1 MRRVIAAGVVAISLT
16 LPATVAAGSMLPEAG
31 PQSSLSQMAP
41 RPWRDAG
48 ADSFTVVAVAAGAVV
63 GVIVANYLSGGMITP
78 ILAFGTAAAPG
89 AALGTGAVAAPA
101 AAGIGVGMGSL
112 LVATPA
118 AMASMGMMTPLIG
131 AAAPSAAATAGGGV
145 AAAGAAAGSSVG
157 GAGLGMGLGMGAE
170 MTVMVAAPTTMAS
183 VGEPIDRALRDGY
196 TTPTVLL
203 AAIGESA
210 GRAGTMILH
219 SADYLGT
226 TVNAWLSRN

>member
-48 ADSFTVVAVAAGAVV
+48 ADSFTVVAVAAGAVA

-78 ILAFGTAAAPG
+78 ILAFGTAAAPS
-89 AALGTGAVAAPA
+89 ATLGTAAAAAPA
-101 AAGIGVGMGSL
+101 AAGIGLGMGTL
-112 LVATPA
+112 FVATPA
-118 AMASMGMMTPLIG
+118 AMASMGMMTPLVG
-131 AAAPSAAATAGGGV
+131 AAAPAAAATAGGGV
-145 AAAGAAAGSSVG
+145 AAAGAAAGSSLG

-196 TTPTVLL
+196 TTPAVLL
-203 AAIGESA
+203 ATIGESA

-219 SADYLGT
+219 SADYVGT
-226 TVNAWLSRN
+226 TVNAWLNEK